1 MLRSGCFPR
10 LAEVQEPADACS
22 EAGDGR
28 ELRTVKTNH
37 GAQFQIFIMA
47 FRAPIATGRMSP
59 CKAPQ
64 FLKSRIPSVVKLKD
78 LQTGRTGWQG
88 RRHSNLCILE
98 SVFAQPLSPGART
111 RICAS
116 RIEPHFLDMSQEK
129 LADAF
134 GITFQQVQKYEKGTN
149 RISASRLQHAANLL
163 QIPIQFF
170 FEGAPVGSGTQLNG
184 SAPAPAYV
192 NEFVSSSDGLSL
204 IKAFTRIEG
213 AVRRR
218 IVDLVQEIAADD
230 GE

>member
-1 MLRSGCFPR
+1 MTSARKKATLNLIDKHVGGRLRMR
-10 LAEVQEPADACS
+10 
-22 EAGDGR
+22 
-28 ELRTVKTNH
+28 
-37 GAQFQIFIMA
+37 
-47 FRAPIATGRMSP
+47 RMM
-59 CKAPQ
+59 
-64 FLKSRIPSVVKLKD
+64 
-78 LQTGRTGWQG
+78 
-88 RRHSNLCILE
+88 
-98 SVFAQPLSPGART
+98 
-111 RICAS
+111 
-116 RIEPHFLDMSQEK
+116 LDMSQEK

-192 NEFVSSSDGLSL
+192 NEFVSSSDGLRL
-204 IKAFTRIEG
+204 IKAFTRIES